1 MPDLI
6 LLIVSRFVTC
16 EVWGLT
22 LSLLYSDN
30 LTCPHKVKS
39 SRLYDKSHGS
49 NKLLT
54 VGIPFRIESYI
65 FSPVPWKGNEPL
77 RRMNSITP
85 KREHHISL
93 HHITVV
99 VYNTLE
105 KECIISAIICLTGT
119 CIYINSTGNLIFL
132 PGVFKDQPTFG
143 HNFSQ
148 TEPPTMSWHE
158 IVHAHG
164 YGNYLCMHIYVHTAA
179 CYLVCGMEV

>member
-1 MPDLI
+1 MYWVQEI
-6 LLIVSRFVTC
+6 LGKIYSIIVLSTVVNLVWKSQIWFCSLSVGLSHVRF

-22 LSLLYSDN
+22 LGLLYSDN

-39 SRLYDKSHGS
+39 SRLYYKSHGS

-85 KREHHISL
+85 KRQHNISL

-99 VYNTLE
+99 VYNTL
-105 KECIISAIICLTGT
+105 KKGCIISAIICLNGT
-119 CIYINSTGNLIFL
+119 CIYINSTGNSIFL
-132 PGVFKDQPTFG
+132 SGVFKDQFC
-143 HNFSQ
+143 FSLDN
-148 TEPPTMSWHE
+148 H
-158 IVHAHG
+158 
-164 YGNYLCMHIYVHTAA
+164 LD
-179 CYLVCGMEV
+179 

>member
-85 KREHHISL
+85 KREHNISL
-93 HHITVV
+93 HHITVA

-132 PGVFKDQPTFG
+132 PGVFKDQFC
-143 HNFSQ
+143 FSLDN
-148 TEPPTMSWHE
+148 H
-158 IVHAHG
+158 
-164 YGNYLCMHIYVHTAA
+164 LD
-179 CYLVCGMEV
+179 